1 MFMRYEFTITVYI
14 IFLSIYSNIF
24 LQVYKALK
32 GIYSSILYQLTT
44 VCRSQTSPQCCN
56 GSDCN
61 TDISKKFIFKKKVM
75 QRIKKELFDL
85 IRIIFVDE
93 TAEISL
99 FHAHLKIQ
107 DWFDFG
113 PCG

>member
-1 MFMRYEFTITVYI
+1 MGVIVILT
-14 IFLSIYSNIF
+14 FLKNSY
-24 LQVYKALK
+24 L
-32 GIYSSILYQLTT
+32 
-44 VCRSQTSPQCCN
+44 
-56 GSDCN
+56 
-61 TDISKKFIFKKKVM
+61 KKKAM

-107 DWFDFG
+107 DWLDFG